1 MSIFDETLQVIYNN
15 DGTATLVS
23 NYYKDYHII
32 FDQSVV
38 SEHLKNLKDPSNYSF
53 RLVKDTPIDNEWKAW
68 EILRRPTPD
77 RPNVVSFHLFN
88 FLNGTIEKDGEK
100 MICTNATME
109 VKLPS

>member
-1 MSIFDETLQVIYNN
+1 MSISDETLEVIYNN

-38 SEHLKNLKDPSNYSF
+38 SQHLRNLKDLSNYSF
-53 RLVKDTPIDNEWKAW
+53 ELVKDTPLDNEWKSW
-68 EILRRPTPD
+68 EITRRPIDDT
-77 RPNVVSFHLFN
+77 RRVSFHILS

>member
-23 NYYKDYHII
+23 NYYKDYDII

-38 SEHLKNLKDPSNYSF
+38 SEHLRNLKDLSNYSF
-53 RLVKDTPIDNEWKAW
+53 GLVKDTPLDDECKSWQ
-68 EILRRPTPD
+68 ILRRPTHDKPG
-77 RPNVVSFHLFN
+77 VISLHLLG
-88 FLNGTIEKDGEK
+88 FLNGTIEKDGKK
-100 MICTNATME
+100 MICTNAMME